1 MEKYRSHG
9 INLRS
14 AEIRQNGGHFERAI
28 DRPLNLLKHRERVN
42 FGWVAPLF
50 GALSRIESNVAYAGS
65 EFSRLY
71 RKIGSD
77 LRQYNNGGERGVN
90 RPRSTR

>member
-1 MEKYRSHG
+1 M
-9 INLRS
+9 RS

-28 DRPLNLLKHRERVN
+28 DRPLNLLKHTERVN

-65 EFSRLY
+65 EFSSIQEDRL
-71 RKIGSD
+71 
-77 LRQYNNGGERGVN
+77 
-90 RPRSTR
+90 RPTAITMMATEA